1 MIIGVAMGAWASKR
15 VAQTVAAGV
24 MGEGSWCRTA
34 LAEAPVV
41 PTDSAWLLYI

>member
-1 MIIGVAMGAWASKR
+1 MIIGVAMGARVSKR
-15 VAQTVAAGV
+15 VAQTVAAGA
-24 MGEGSWCRTA
+24 MGEGSWGRTS